1 MESLSYIK
9 ISSERV
15 EEPIVKA
22 AHILAI
28 AYLAYANSDNLSQ
41 IHSC

>member
-22 AHILAI
+22 AHIG
-28 AYLAYANSDNLSQ
+28 NSV
-41 IHSC
+41 SCICQ